1 MADGSRRRMNEAPPE
16 VQKAYEKM
24 RRSTSGG
31 MLKLLTDTPNLL
43 QDFLAHYGIVGQS
56 LPRRLYEMVYI
67 RISAANQCH
76 S

>member
-1 MADGSRRRMNEAPPE
+1 MADGFRRRMNEAPPE
-16 VQKAYEKM
+16 VQEVYAEM
-24 RRSTSGG
+24 QRGTPGG
-31 MLKLLTDTPNLL
+31 VLRLLTDTPDLL
-43 QDFLAHYGIVGQS
+43 KNFLAHYGIVGQS

>member
-16 VQKAYEKM
+16 VQEAYEKM
-24 RRSTSGG
+24 QRGASGG

-43 QDFLAHYGIVGQS
+43 KNFLAHYGIVGQS

>member
-1 MADGSRRRMNEAPPE
+1 MADGSSRRMNEAPPE

-24 RRSTSGG
+24 QRSVSAG

-43 QDFLAHYGIVGQS
+43 KDFLAHYGIVGQS